1 MKSDETLLRETLSS
15 DNVEATPAPLQAAVT
30 EFEQA
35 PAIKAFGLDMRV
47 LLTTE
52 ATGGAI
58 SVLMAWHKPG
68 EGPPDHVH
76 FGQEE
81 MFFVLEGSYELTVD
95 GQTTTAGA
103 GTIVFIPRNVV
114 HRFKNVGDTTACM
127 LDWSLPGG
135 QDHYFQAIR
144 DLAAGEGFT
153 GEKVIEISK
162 QFDTNFPAPQRRSHG
177 LNR

>member
-1 MKSDETLLRETLSS
+1 MRSRETLLRETLSN
-15 DNVEATPAPLQAAVT
+15 DNAEATRASLQAAVT

-76 FGQEE
+76 SNQEE
-81 MFFVLEGSYELTVD
+81 IFFVVEGTYELTVGGD
-95 GQTTTAGA
+95 TSTAGA
-103 GTIVFIPRNVV
+103 GTIIFIPRNVV
-114 HRFKNVGDTTACM
+114 HSFKNVGDTTACM

-135 QDHYFQAIR
+135 QDQYFKTISA
-144 DLAAGEGFT
+144 LAAGNGFT
-153 GEKVIEISK
+153 GEKVM
-162 QFDTNFPAPQRRSHG
+162 
-177 LNR
+177 

>member
-1 MKSDETLLRETLSS
+1 MRSEETLLRETLSNG
-15 DNVEATPAPLQAAVT
+15 NVEVTPAPLQAAVI

-58 SVLMAWHKPG
+58 SLLMAWHKPG

-76 FGQEE
+76 FNQEE
-81 MFFVLEGSYELTVD
+81 MFFVVEGSYELTV
-95 GQTTTAGA
+95 GGETRTVGP

-114 HRFKNVGDTTACM
+114 HRFKNVGETTARM

-135 QDHYFQAIR
+135 QDHYFKAISE
-144 DLAAGEGFT
+144 LAAGDGFT
-153 GEKVIEISK
+153 GEKVMEISK
-162 QFDTNFPAPQRRSHG
+162 EFDTNFPAAH
-177 LNR
+177 

>member
-1 MKSDETLLRETLSS
+1 MRSEETLLRETLSN
-15 DNVEATPAPLQAAVT
+15 DNVEATPAPLQAAVI

-76 FGQEE
+76 FSQEE
-81 MFFVLEGSYELTVD
+81 LFFIVEGIYELTLGGRTWRV
-95 GQTTTAGA
+95 GPCTL
-103 GTIVFIPRNVV
+103 VFIPRNVV

-135 QDHYFQAIR
+135 QDHYFKAVSE
-144 DLAAGEGFT
+144 LAAGDGFT
-153 GEKVIEISK
+153 GEKVMEISK
-162 QFDTNFPAPQRRSHG
+162 EFDTNFPAAH
-177 LNR
+177 

>member
-81 MFFVLEGSYELTVD
+81 IFFIVEGTYEVTVGD
-95 GQTTTAGA
+95 KTAAVGPGA
-103 GTIVFIPRNVV
+103 VVFIPRNVV
-114 HRFKNVGDTTACM
+114 HRFKNVGDTTGCM
-127 LDWSLPGG
+127 LDWTLPGG
-135 QDHYFQAIR
+135 QDHYFKAISK
-144 DLAAGEGFT
+144 LAAGGAFT
-153 GEKVIEISK
+153 GEKALEISRK
-162 QFDTNFPAPQRRSHG
+162 FDTDFPGAH
-177 LNR
+177 

>member
-1 MKSDETLLRETLSS
+1 MRTRETLLRETLSN
-15 DNVEATPAPLQAAVT
+15 DNAEATRASLQAAVI

-76 FGQEE
+76 FNQEE
-81 MFFVLEGSYELTVD
+81 VFFVLEGSYELTV
-95 GQTTTAGA
+95 GGETKTVGP

-114 HRFKNVGDTTACM
+114 HRFKNVGGTTACM

-135 QDHYFQAIR
+135 QDHYFKAVSE
-144 DLAAGEGFT
+144 LAAGDGFT
-153 GEKVIEISK
+153 GERVMEISK
-162 QFDTNFPAPQRRSHG
+162 EFDTNFPAAH
-177 LNR
+177 

>member
-1 MKSDETLLRETLSS
+1 MRSKETLLRETLSN
-15 DNVEATPAPLQAAVT
+15 DNVEATRAPLQAAVIG
-30 EFEQA
+30 FEQA

-76 FGQEE
+76 FNQEE
-81 MFFVLEGSYELTVD
+81 AFFVLEGSYELTVGD
-95 GQTTTAGA
+95 ETRTAGRGA
-103 GTIVFIPRNVV
+103 IVFIPRNVV

-135 QDHYFQAIR
+135 QDHYFKAISE
-144 DLAAGEGFT
+144 LAAGDGFT
-153 GEKVIEISK
+153 SEKVMEISK
-162 QFDTNFPAPQRRSHG
+162 EFDTNFPAPH
-177 LNR
+177 